1 MQIAVNASSLSE
13 KNLDF
18 FLKFAASYPKE
29 KLVFIFDSENINFSF
44 PQNIIPVIL
53 KRKPGSE
60 LHKRIWYNI
69 KIPAILKKYKA
80 NIFISQ
86 KAISMRTKVPQIL
99 ISPDLRYIYQP
110 SILKKKDIRSLQK
123 NTTRFLNK
131 ADQIVVT
138 SHFFEKEI
146 IERFRINEKKIK
158 VIYPEI
164 GNRFKGINFEEKE
177 SVKEKYAEGNEYF
190 IYNGIISTEQN
201 LMNLLKGFSF
211 FKKRQKSKMQLVITG
226 NRGAKYEEFV
236 RSLQSYRFRNDV
248 KIIEEVMQNENEKI
262 LASAY
267 AMVYVPFYE
276 SEGDS
281 VIEAMKCESP
291 LIVSDAGFLKEYCS
305 DAALYVDPNNYKD
318 IAEKMMQIFKDEKL
332 RKELIEKETN
342 QLNQFSDRKR
352 GDILFELIK
361 NTAIKT
367 YTITA

>member
-1 MQIAVNASSLSE
+1 
-13 KNLDF
+13 
-18 FLKFAASYPKE
+18 
-29 KLVFIFDSENINFSF
+29 
-44 PQNIIPVIL
+44 
-53 KRKPGSE
+53 
-60 LHKRIWYNI
+60 
-69 KIPAILKKYKA
+69 
-80 NIFISQ
+80 
-86 KAISMRTKVPQIL
+86 
-99 ISPDLRYIYQP
+99 
-110 SILKKKDIRSLQK
+110 
-123 NTTRFLNK
+123 
-131 ADQIVVT
+131 
-138 SHFFEKEI
+138 
-146 IERFRINEKKIK
+146 
-158 VIYPEI
+158 
-164 GNRFKGINFEEKE
+164 
-177 SVKEKYAEGNEYF
+177 
-190 IYNGIISTEQN
+190 
-201 LMNLLKGFSF
+201 
-211 FKKRQKSKMQLVITG
+211 
-226 NRGAKYEEFV
+226 
-236 RSLQSYRFRNDV
+236 
-248 KIIEEVMQNENEKI
+248 MQNENEKI

>member
-44 PQNIIPVIL
+44 PQNIIPVVL
-53 KRKPGSE
+53 KRKPDSE
-60 LHKRIWYNI
+60 FHKRIWYNI

-146 IERFRINEKKIK
+146 IERFRINEEKIK

-190 IYNGIISTEQN
+190 IYNGIVSTEQN
-201 LMNLLKGFSF
+201 LVNLLKAFSF

-226 NRGAKYEEFV
+226 KRGAKYEEFV